1 MENGSYRRNRTWRKQ
16 YPAAKLDVN
25 GNAIFRGTTTLT
37 GTTIVNDNLTLNS
50 RTNIT
55 GPVVSSNNISIGE
68 LKNSNGW
75 NRVLGVNG
83 DNSMIYAAT
92 NNGIKTGMYSH
103 PDWASEGARGL
114 IGTES
119 NHDLSFL
126 TNYNE
131 KMRITKDGN
140 VGIGVKAPAA
150 KLDVDGNVKIK
161 GNLDVNNLTTDWNTL
176 RTKHGYIDFGP
187 NNASFAHIYTDRPRF
202 IINKPLNLY
211 GNDLENVKGA
221 NITGNL
227 TVGGATKLKG
237 ANVDGILNVNGEIKL
252 KNNLKLGANN
262 GRQWI
267 VHNPESGNM
276 FIAPS
281 GSNNA
286 ENWDWSNQFV
296 FKPDGTLQ
304 VKKLQIGNLML
315 EAGNWNVPNSL
326 TVYRADLG
334 RGWNASINAD
344 DFCSN
349 NRCYY

>member
-202 IINKPLNLY
+202 IINKPLNLNN
-211 GNDLENVKGA
+211 NDLENVK
-221 NITGNL
+221 NI
-227 TVGGATKLKG
+227 
-237 ANVDGILNVNGEIKL
+237 NVNNINVNGATNINGIINKYNAPL
-252 KNNLKLGANN
+252 YQTGKINLSGNSLLHDREYNVRFPKRFAGDSKVFITPYNMHN
-262 GRQWI
+262 VYGDI
-267 VHNPESGNM
+267 SFINPEFFRIKINNYGNHGSQRVNNDHG
-276 FIAPS
+276 FYWFAIAD
-281 GSNNA
+281 N
-286 ENWDWSNQFV
+286 
-296 FKPDGTLQ
+296 
-304 VKKLQIGNLML
+304 
-315 EAGNWNVPNSL
+315 
-326 TVYRADLG
+326 
-334 RGWNASINAD
+334 
-344 DFCSN
+344 
-349 NRCYY
+349 